1 MRKDKESMSSIK
13 SLEACDV
20 QAKCISHEM
29 HCSRHIDYS
38 VKICRFSI
46 SSLKQM
52 FLCVENW
59 GLETLEYKVADPS
72 GELPRAHSHA
82 FHVPQSRCICEKMGA
97 FCSHFTGKLA
107 EPGMNSS

>member
-1 MRKDKESMSSIK
+1 MRKDKESMFSIK

-38 VKICRFSI
+38 VQICRFSI

-72 GELPRAHSHA
+72 GELPRAHSHRFMSHSQDA
-82 FHVPQSRCICEKMGA
+82 SMRRWEHFVPISQV
-97 FCSHFTGKLA
+97 
-107 EPGMNSS
+107 SSQNLG